1 MLSTKNVNKYSYIFS
16 INKIVTLCYNFGEI
30 LEVILWQSY
39 TLDLVQWE
47 AVKQ

>member
-1 MLSTKNVNKYSYIFS
+1 MAKLYFRFGAMGS
-16 INKIVTLCYNFGEI
+16 KIVTLCYNFGEI

-47 AVKQ
+47 VVKL